1 MARFIAPSLPI
12 RVDQA
17 LMPTPRGRRPP
28 TTTQGRATFHA
39 LQEQRGGIAAGEAP
53 PGCHIRHPAAT
64 GAPANR
70 GPEGSARAE
79 PAGSARQDG
88 LAAQAAFGLAG
99 QKYSIMMPWLS
110 APAVH
115 LLQDTI
121 SPFVTNLQ

>member
-17 LMPTPRGRRPP
+17 VMPTPRGRRPP
-28 TTTQGRATFHA
+28 PTTQGRATFHA

-53 PGCHIRHPAAT
+53 TGCHIRQRQGPRQTAAQK
-64 GAPANR
+64 A
-70 GPEGSARAE
+70 ARE
-79 PAGSARQDG
+79 RNLQDRLGRDG

-99 QKYSIMMPWLS
+99 QKCSIMLPWLS